1 MGPKSP
7 DGSPPTLADAPS
19 ASNRTQK
26 ISQRYSN
33 RKFNEYSSYG
43 DIPYGDIFILI

>member
-19 ASNRTQK
+19 ASNRTKK
-26 ISQRYSN
+26 ISQRYPN
-33 RKFNEYSSYG
+33 RKDWDRRFWIDWG
-43 DIPYGDIFILI
+43 R